1 MTFTIAKPYVIFLGD
16 APDDLS
22 AKVGDGIAK
31 WRPDDVVGQ
40 ICLPACKADLGVP
53 TIDIPAAVQA
63 GAKTLV
69 IGVANRG
76 GVISESWVDVLLQ
89 ALDAGLDIAS
99 GLHNRLTD
107 IEALVKKAEACGRR
121 LLDVRVPQTQYP
133 IGGTLAGSGRRL
145 LTVGTDCSV
154 GKMFTC
160 LAIERCMKNRGIAA
174 DFRATGQTG
183 ILITGSGVPLDAVVA
198 DFMSGAVE
206 SLCPPAADDHWDI
219 IEGQGSLWHPSFS
232 GVSLGLLHGARADSL
247 ILCHEPT
254 RTHMRGLP
262 DYPIAD
268 IAAVIEANE
277 MLGKRTHAACKVVGI
292 AVNTAAMDDADAK
305 AYLSGLETEYNLP
318 ATDAYRFGADKLVD
332 ALLARRL

>member
-31 WRPDDVVGQ
+31 WRCDDVVGQ
-40 ICLPACKADLGVP
+40 ICLPDCKADLGVP
-53 TIDIPAAVQA
+53 KISIDDAKKA

-76 GVISESWVDVLLQ
+76 GVISKSWIDVLLQ
-89 ALDAGLDIAS
+89 ALESGLDIAS

-107 IEALVKKAEACGRR
+107 IEALVEKAAASGQR
-121 LLDVRVPQTQYP
+121 LLDVRVPQVEYP
-133 IGGTLAGSGRRL
+133 IGGAMAEGGRRV

-154 GKMFTC
+154 GKMFTS
-160 LAIERCMKNRGIAA
+160 LAVEKCMRDRGIAA

-206 SLCPPAADDHWDI
+206 TLSPAAAAEHWDV

-254 RTHMRGLP
+254 RAHMRGLP
-262 DYPIAD
+262 HYPIAD
-268 IAAVIEANE
+268 IAATIAANE
-277 MLGKRTHAACKVVGI
+277 MLGKRTHQACKVVGI
-292 AVNTAAMDDADAK
+292 AVNSAAMAEDEAK
-305 AYLSGLETEYNLP
+305 NYLSDLEAKYNLP

-332 ALLARRL
+332 ALLARSL

>member
-1 MTFTIAKPYVIFLGD
+1 MTFIITKPYVIFLGD

-31 WRPDDVVGQ
+31 WRADDVVGQ
-40 ICLPACKADLGVP
+40 ICLPDCKADLGLAK
-53 TIDIPAAVQA
+53 INIAEAVQA

-76 GVISESWVDVLLQ
+76 GIISEAWLDILLQ
-89 ALDAGLDIAS
+89 ALDSGLDIAS
-99 GLHNRLTD
+99 GLHNRLSD
-107 IEALVKKAEACGRR
+107 IAVLVEKATACGRR
-121 LLDVRVPQTQYP
+121 LLDVRVPQETYP
-133 IGGTLAGSGRRL
+133 IGGALAEGGRRV

-154 GKMFTC
+154 GKMFTS
-160 LAIERCMKNRGIAA
+160 LAIERSMRDRGISA

-206 SLCPPAADDHWDI
+206 TLSPKAEDSHWDI

-247 ILCHEPT
+247 ILCHEPK
-254 RTHMRGLP
+254 REHMRGLP
-262 DYPIAD
+262 HYPIAD
-268 IAAVIEANE
+268 IAATIEANE
-277 MLGKRTHAACKVVGI
+277 LLGKRTHADCKVVGI
-292 AVNTAAMDDADAK
+292 SVNSSAMDDGEAQ
-305 AYLSGLETEYNLP
+305 AYLLDLESRYNLP

-332 ALLARRL
+332 ALLARL